1 MKTIKHLFIPILLLT
16 LFGLNA
22 AGKNMPKVIIRKDSV
37 LTTTWA
43 TGHLMFVDGDTM
55 QFPIQI
61 RRRGATSLRY
71 DKPSLA
77 IKLFSEI
84 GGGKNKT
91 SLFWE
96 CAKIIIGF

>member
-1 MKTIKHLFIPILLLT
+1 MKHLFISILLLT

-22 AGKNMPKVIIRKDSV
+22 TGKNMPKVIIRKDSV
-37 LTTTWA
+37 LTTTWT

-71 DKPSLA
+71 DKPSFA

-84 GGGKNKT
+84 GGGNKT
-91 SLFWE
+91 SLS
-96 CAKIIIGF
+96 